1 MQVRE
6 RESDMSHQNQAP
18 IVMPSEEG
26 GLESSEVGVIYSKTI
41 VSTQETLK
49 GSVQALIKFEP
60 RL

>member
-1 MQVRE
+1 
-6 RESDMSHQNQAP
+6 MSHQNQAL

-26 GLESSEVGVIYSKTI
+26 GLESSEVGVVYSKTI